1 MSKALLTDILRT
13 IKRSMS
19 RFISIIII
27 VALGTGF
34 FVGVKSAA
42 PSMEETAE
50 QYFSDNNL
58 MDLRVQS
65 SIGLTGDDLTAIK
78 NIEGVSG
85 AMGAKFVDA
94 LVLVNGQ
101 PEIDL
106 DGTQISTR
114 AYGIDLNMLQ
124 AYYYGANDKNFIN
137 RPTLLEGTYPT
148 KSNQCLVDESS
159 LSTPDSYQIGSKI
172 KLEADANTD
181 LSSLAVTEFEIVGV
195 IRSPYYISFERGNSL
210 VGSGKIGTFIYIPE
224 SAFTSDYYSEIY
236 VTVDGSDAYDPFSDA
251 YIQYL
256 KPVADRI
263 REVGATNIATR
274 TNELKES
281 LPGEIAS
288 AKQAYQTSY
297 ATLQT
302 RLQEAEEQIA
312 LYQKYVDDPEGSYNE
327 AVKQAAEALGL
338 AAEEFNG
345 NSSAYYDAIETYNQN
360 LEAYK
365 AAKAAQSEKYK
376 QLTEAQ
382 RQYAAAES
390 ALTAAENAFNSA
402 TQFVSSTQNI
412 IDTTSTVLSSLEA
425 YQNGQMDNSQI
436 AQVLATLESINPD
449 LYHSIA
455 SLSAVSM
462 ATEAIALVTPYLD
475 QQKTQLAAYQE
486 QLEASKQELTETK
499 EKFSAAATVLS
510 AAKTAYE
517 AADVQLNAYLE
528 TLRGYYDELEGSKTD
543 LSMAQFELMLNESSV
558 SNDLNLL
565 KATIAN
571 AQTYLDKAKKEYT
584 ETKESAEAALADAQ
598 KKIDAAENLLAKL
611 DTAKWNLYDRTDTP
625 GYTSYDGAVHNIKVL
640 SNIFPVIFFLVA
652 ALVCLTTM
660 SRMVEEE
667 RTQMGTMKAI
677 GYSSIAIATKYI
689 LYALFASVVGSA
701 LGIVIGVYALPYAVF
716 KAYSIMF
723 TMPSLSLSFP
733 VVYILLG
740 MAISLLTTLLAAGI
754 ACARELRVHPAS
766 LMRPKAPKPGK
777 RVLLE
782 KIPFIWK
789 HISFTGKVTVRNLF
803 RRKVR
808 FLMTVIGIGGCT
820 ALVLASIGLYS
831 SVHDIMPKQYG
842 DDGIAAYDVQ
852 IVFADNQTD
861 DSAMMELLHD
871 DSRITDLMLS
881 SVQSVTG
888 GSDRIDKTQDVYL
901 FVPKDCAKLSSL
913 IHLQNRSTGETLT
926 LDDSGAIITE
936 SFAKDTDTQI
946 GDSVWIINGDGEQ
959 FSIPVAGITENYA
972 FNYIYLSENLYQYIF
987 QEPVT
992 YNYAIGTVDPSILT
1006 DEQTKN
1012 VTATKKS
1019 QFTTDLMAY
1028 DSINAVAFT
1037 SDTVDTLNEVIN
1049 VLSMII
1055 AIFIVAAGLLA
1066 FIVLY
1071 NLSNIN
1077 ISERQRELATIKVL
1091 GFHDKEV
1098 SAYIYRENVVLTII
1112 GILLGLLLGV
1122 FVHKLLIIYCAVD
1135 TVMYVQTL
1143 RWYSFVIAAAMTTV
1157 FAVIVNFLMHKKMQK
1172 IDMVES
1178 LKAIE

>member
-1 MSKALLTDILRT
+1 
-13 IKRSMS
+13 MS

-65 SIGLTGDDLTAIK
+65 SIGLTEDDLSAIK
-78 NIEGVSG
+78 NVEGVSG

-327 AVKQAAEALGL
+327 AVTQAAEALGL

-486 QLEASKQELTETK
+486 QLEASKQELTVTK

-517 AADVQLNAYLE
+517 AADEQLNAYLE

-598 KKIDAAENLLAKL
+598 KKIDAAEKLLAKL

-677 GYSSIAIATKYI
+677 GYSSTAIATKYI
-689 LYALFASVVGSA
+689 LYALFASVIGAA

-852 IVFADNQTD
+852 IAFADNQTD

-1006 DEQTKN
+1006 DERTKN

-1143 RWYSFVIAAAMTTV
+1143 RWYSFVIAAAMTTF

>member
-1 MSKALLTDILRT
+1 
-13 IKRSMS
+13 MS

-124 AYYYGANDKNFIN
+124 AYSYGANDKNFIN

-475 QQKTQLAAYQE
+475 QQKTQLAAYQV
-486 QLEASKQELTETK
+486 QLETSKQELAETK
-499 EKFSAAATVLS
+499 EKFAAAATVLS

-689 LYALFASVVGSA
+689 LYALFASVVGSV

-1157 FAVIVNFLMHKKMQK
+1157 FAVIVNFLMHKKMKK

>member
-1 MSKALLTDILRT
+1 
-13 IKRSMS
+13 MS

>member
-1 MSKALLTDILRT
+1 
-13 IKRSMS
+13 MS

-42 PSMEETAE
+42 PSMEETAM

-65 SIGLTGDDLTAIK
+65 SIGLTEDDLNAIK
-78 NIEGVSG
+78 NVEGVSG

-124 AYYYGANDKNFIN
+124 AYYYGADDKNFIN
-137 RPTLLEGTYPT
+137 RPTLIEGTYPT
-148 KSNQCLVDESS
+148 KSDQCLVDESA
-159 LSTPDSYQIGSKI
+159 LSTPDSYQIGSRI

-181 LSSLAVTEFEIVGV
+181 LSGLAVTEFEIVGI

-210 VGSGKIGTFIYIPE
+210 VGSGKIGTFIYIPN

-236 VTVDGSDAYDPFSDA
+236 LTVDGADAYDPFSDT

-256 KPVADRI
+256 QPVANRI
-263 REVGATNIATR
+263 QEVGAANVSAR

-281 LPGEIAS
+281 LPGAIAS
-288 AKQAYQTSY
+288 AKTAYQSSY
-297 ATLQT
+297 TMLQT
-302 RLQEAEEQIA
+302 GLKEAEEQIA
-312 LYQKYVDDPEGSYNE
+312 VYQKYVDDPEGSYNE
-327 AVKQAAEALGL
+327 AVAQAAEALGL
-338 AAEEFNG
+338 AADEFNG
-345 NSSAYYDAIETYNQN
+345 NSSAYYEAVETYNKN

-365 AAKAAQSEKYK
+365 AAKNEQAEKYK

-382 RQYAAAES
+382 RQYSVAES
-390 ALTAAENAFNSA
+390 ALTAAENAVNTTS
-402 TQFVSSTQNI
+402 QLVSSTQNI
-412 IDTTSTVLSSLEA
+412 VDTTSTVLTSLQA

-436 AQVLATLESINPD
+436 SQVLATLQSINPD
-449 LYHSIA
+449 LYNAIS

-462 ATEAIALVTPYLD
+462 ATEAIGLVTPYLD

-486 QLEASKQELTETK
+486 QLEESKQELAATK
-499 EKFSAAATVLS
+499 EKFAAAATVLA
-510 AAKTAYE
+510 AAKSAYE
-517 AADVQLNAYLE
+517 AADKQLNAYLE
-528 TLRGYYDELEGSKTD
+528 TLRSYYDKLEGSKTD
-543 LSMAQFELMLNESSV
+543 LSMAQFELMLNENAVDNNLS
-558 SNDLNLL
+558 LL

-571 AQTYLDKAKKEYT
+571 AQTYLDKAKKEYN
-584 ETKESAEAALADAQ
+584 EAKEAAEAELSNAEKKIKSAE
-598 KKIDAAENLLAKL
+598 KLLAKL

-625 GYTSYDGAVHNIKVL
+625 GYSSYDSAVNNIKVL
-640 SNIFPVIFFLVA
+640 ANIFPVIFFLVA

-667 RTQMGTMKAI
+667 RTQMGTMKAL
-677 GYSSIAIATKYI
+677 GYSSAAIAAKYI
-689 LYALFASVVGSA
+689 LYALFASIIGST
-701 LGIVIGVYALPYAVF
+701 LGIIIGLYALPYAIF

-723 TMPSLSLSFP
+723 TLPSLKLSFP

-740 MAISLLTTLLAAGI
+740 MAVSLLTTLLAAGI
-754 ACARELRVHPAS
+754 ACAKELRVHPAS

-803 RRKVR
+803 RRKAR

-831 SVHDIMPKQYG
+831 SVHDIMAKQYG
-842 DDGIAAYDVQ
+842 QDGIAAYDVQ

-861 DSAMMELLHD
+861 DSAMMELLRED
-871 DSRITDLMLS
+871 TRISDLMLS

-888 GSDRIDKTQDVYL
+888 GSDRSDKTQDVYL
-901 FVPKDCAKLSSL
+901 FVPKDSAKLSSF
-913 IHLQNRSTGETLT
+913 IHLQNRSTGETLS

-946 GDSVWIINGDGEQ
+946 GDSIWIINSDGDQ
-959 FSIPVAGITENYA
+959 FAIPVAGITENYA
-972 FNYIYLSENLYQYIF
+972 FSYIYLSENLYQYIF
-987 QEPVT
+987 QEAVS
-992 YNYAIGTVDPSILT
+992 YNYAIGTVDPSILADSQMNDT
-1006 DEQTKN
+1006 N
-1012 VTATKKS
+1012 ATKKS
-1019 QFTTDLMAY
+1019 QLATELMAY
-1028 DSINAVAFT
+1028 DSINAVAYA
-1037 SDTVDTLNEVIN
+1037 SDTVDTLNEVIG
-1049 VLSMII
+1049 VLSIII
-1055 AIFIVAAGLLA
+1055 AIFIIAAGLLA

>member
-1 MSKALLTDILRT
+1 
-13 IKRSMS
+13 MS

-382 RQYAAAES
+382 RQYSAAES
-390 ALTAAENAFNSA
+390 ALTAAENAFNGA
-402 TQFVSSTQNI
+402 TQLVSTTQNI

-486 QLEASKQELTETK
+486 QLEASKQELTVTK

-517 AADVQLNAYLE
+517 AADEQLNAYLE

-598 KKIDAAENLLAKL
+598 KKIDAAEKLLAKL

-677 GYSSIAIATKYI
+677 GYSSTAIATKYI
-689 LYALFASVVGSA
+689 LYALFASVIGAA

-1006 DEQTKN
+1006 DERTKN

-1157 FAVIVNFLMHKKMQK
+1157 FAVLVNFLMHKKMQK